1 MEVRGFSTKSLIL
14 SLALVLVLVSTPPLG
29 LAQGRPTAPAS
40 GMPGGGPSDFALPSF
55 SAAATQFP
63 GATPPVSDASDS
75 AHPSRAD
82 VLTRGSLPG
91 LQEGAT
97 LQPQAQNV
105 ELVGQIGGSVYA
117 VALQGDYAYIGVG
130 PRLVILDVS
139 NPAQPPVIGQTGV
152 LPGMVGDVAVAGAYA
167 YVADGEGGLRIV
179 DVSDPAHPAEA
190 GSYDTPGVAYDV
202 AVSGAY
208 AYVADREGGLRIVD
222 VSDPAHPA
230 ETGSCDTPGSF
241 AWGVAVSGAY
251 AYVADRGSGL
261 RIVDVSD
268 PAHPAEVG
276 FYDTPGQAHGVA
288 VSGAY
293 AYVAD
298 WGGLRIVDVSDPAHP
313 SEVGFYN
320 TLYAVGVAVSGAYA
334 YVAAEFSGLRIVDVS
349 DPAHPA
355 EAGSCATLYAVGVAV
370 SGAYAYVAD
379 GEGGLRIVDVSDP
392 AHPTEAGSCD
402 TPGAAWG
409 VAVSGAYAY
418 VADREG
424 GLRIVDVSDPAH
436 PAEVGFYNTPG
447 YAYGV
452 AVAGAYAYV
461 ADREGGLI
469 ILRFTGSGTGTS
481 PSGLLTLL
489 LASSLPATHSL
500 TARVLARN
508 TGAAPQQFTLI
519 IRLWQGS
526 TTLGTQTF
534 ALSPA
539 GGATA
544 DQPVDFGLRPAGRY
558 RVEATLSAGGITLA
572 TRSRDV
578 VVADPDVSRIMLYAG
593 DLKAT
598 AHAELDDIAYIPA
611 YALAD
616 EIMTLGLDALEDK
629 AIGKFADLAAPI
641 QDAGGIS
648 PATSDAAITQMQ
660 DKLGRIRQHKQSRSI
675 AIRLFVHDGYGVTLP
690 NGFDPLNPDLDFITD
705 PILKDRIKGAI
716 VGYLANFLR
725 DRLISPLWVNTPRG
739 EVDARHTAFEDFVGS
754 HAVAEPPGLARQMQ
768 AGQDR
773 IHNVVESDALVT
785 LGPYDVLGHTLRYD
799 LTLQEQ
805 ENKRQQ
811 MDKFGD
817 VLKIALAAVL
827 VIGVV
832 IILLLIIG
840 AISSA
845 GTLAAVVAPI
855 IWKIIKILS
864 TLSKVSKVAIALL
877 VVSMLFTVPVIAP
890 HVPQYHDETLDAAE
904 ALINGKG
911 LASLHSFDV
920 TVQPNEA
927 RLTARVAGP
936 ETGESQVLVETA
948 LYSVDGRITHIV
960 WSPLQIQ
967 AGQQATLSKDVPL
980 APGAY
985 RAVTTLYAEGN
996 VTAVETV
1003 PFNMA
1008 EPAVELALSL
1018 TPSRLS
1024 LGEPVQAHVTLT
1036 NTSAISDVND
1046 LTLIVESTDG
1056 VNFDAWPVSLAAGTA
1071 QQIDYTFTP
1080 PMTGAYVLRASLG
1093 IGLNTLEQQDAAY
1106 SVGNGPAVALNTN
1119 VSDVYTPGLAV
1130 TLPLTLTNVGDTAAA
1145 VTVTVHTMDR
1155 LQTGVVIFSST
1166 LTVAVP
1172 SGATMFAT
1180 ATALPNAQPGL
1191 YSAWLEMNGIMY
1203 DARDFAVSAENTLFG
1218 LLTVGDLYPAVG
1230 QSVPVTATVRD
1241 ADNTPTNATITV
1253 TLQSPTGMLTILPM
1267 TRVSSGTYRANY
1279 TPLISGTY
1287 SLELAVT
1294 RANNRSVGGQAFFVA
1309 GTPTLLIPTIEGQ
1322 PRAEAI
1328 LPLTVTVHSEAGIP
1342 IPDVTVVLSGTEEVL
1357 RGKTDAAGRLVLQTF
1372 PPDARSY
1379 VLTTDKL
1386 GYAGAITEVN
1396 VEWVRL
1402 YLPLVLRNR

>member
-190 GSYDTPGVAYDV
+190 GSYDTPGVAYD
-202 AVSGAY
+202 
-208 AYVADREGGLRIVD
+208 
-222 VSDPAHPA
+222 
-230 ETGSCDTPGSF
+230 
-241 AWGVAVSGAY
+241 
-251 AYVADRGSGL
+251 
-261 RIVDVSD
+261 
-268 PAHPAEVG
+268 
-276 FYDTPGQAHGVA
+276 
-288 VSGAY
+288 
-293 AYVAD
+293 
-298 WGGLRIVDVSDPAHP
+298 
-313 SEVGFYN
+313 
-320 TLYAVGVAVSGAYA
+320 
-334 YVAAEFSGLRIVDVS
+334 
-349 DPAHPA
+349 
-355 EAGSCATLYAVGVAV
+355 
-370 SGAYAYVAD
+370 
-379 GEGGLRIVDVSDP
+379 
-392 AHPTEAGSCD
+392 
-402 TPGAAWG
+402 